1 MQVFGYALHIVMRN
15 DNGRRFKVVPKRW
28 VVERSF
34 AWMNAHRRLSKDY
47 ELLCESSETMVQLS
61 AIKILLNKI

>member
-1 MQVFGYALHIVMRN
+1 MPIPEYPN
-15 DNGRRFKVVPKRW
+15 VVPKRW

-47 ELLCESSETMVQLS
+47 EFLCESAETMVQLS